1 MNLSWLRLC
10 LTWGHIVRGTGWG
23 SWGLPEASCC
33 VFERILEVVKHE
45 PKPVIHM
52 EKLLLT
58 AASWVGW
65 NPRGSLGQSRVLA
78 RFMESQMLYLSTSSV
93 ALPAF
98 LSERKLSPSSCPE
111 AKHFI
116 SFLYATGAF

>member
-1 MNLSWLRLC
+1 M
-10 LTWGHIVRGTGWG
+10 
-23 SWGLPEASCC
+23 
-33 VFERILEVVKHE
+33 KHE

-65 NPRGSLGQSRVLA
+65 SPRGSLGQSRVLA

-98 LSERKLSPSSCPE
+98 LSGIKLSPSSLLN
-111 AKHFI
+111 AKH
-116 SFLYATGAF
+116 